1 MPDALNQIF
10 LNDFHLYHGAKFSPF
25 AGYSMPIN
33 YPQGI
38 IKEHL
43 HTRKSVSVFDISHMG
58 QILIPS
64 SEDNC
69 KELENFIPLDLNN
82 LKLHNSLY
90 SFILNEKGGIID
102 DLLIS

>member
-1 MPDALNQIF
+1 
-10 LNDFHLYHGAKFSPF
+10 
-25 AGYSMPIN
+25 MPIN
-33 YPQGI
+33 YSQGI

-69 KELENFIPLDLNN
+69 KELENFIETKVSSISTSPERNDT
-82 LKLHNSLY
+82 
-90 SFILNEKGGIID
+90 ILIEDPFNF
-102 DLLIS
+102 

>member
-1 MPDALNQIF
+1 MSC
-10 LNDFHLYHGAKFSPF
+10 GAKFSPF

-33 YPQGI
+33 YSQGI

-43 HTRKSVSVFDISHMG
+43 HTRKFVSVFDISHMG

-64 SEDNC
+64 SQDNS
-69 KELENFIPLDLNN
+69 KKLEKFIPLDLNN

-90 SFILNEKGGIID
+90 SFISIPVYL
-102 DLLIS
+102 LLIYSLINQYLNKTELS